1 MSDKIIN
8 YEGVKT
14 LYNDLR
20 ARIVG
25 IENAGSGQV
34 IQVDS
39 YISGTSTN
47 PVENRAITEYV
58 EGKYDTLRTYTDNE
72 FAELKDEVEADYA
85 TKTSLSKIAT
95 TGEYKD
101 LLNKPEFAMEEYV
114 DELHATSITYTDNEI
129 AELRID
135 VNNNYVLTT
144 DLAPV
149 AKSGSYND
157 LNNKPNYSNV
167 ALTGNYNDLINKPN
181 IPIISS
187 GITPTDN
194 GYVTGSMVYDYIGDG
209 KSDFDP
215 TPSSGYTYLNNGML
229 LQWVDVTGVT
239 NNSTKTI
246 TFPVS
251 FISAPIIAV
260 GFRTTAYGYNAIS
273 SGMNNSSVVMN
284 FVSSG
289 DYKIFIL
296 GY

>member
-39 YISGTSTN
+39 YISSTSPN
-47 PVENRAITEYV
+47 PVENRVIEAA
-58 EGKYDTLRTYTDNE
+58 LRTVYTNIDAAN
-72 FAELKDEVEADYA
+72 ATLKNEVETNYA

-95 TGEYKD
+95 TGEYND
-101 LLNKPEFAMEEYV
+101 LLNKPDFATEEYV
-114 DELHATSITYTDNEI
+114 DGWHATSITYTDNKI

-135 VNNNYVLTT
+135 LDDNYVLTT

-239 NNSTKTI
+239 NNSTRTI

-251 FISAPIIAV
+251 FISAPIFAV

-273 SGMNNSSVVMN
+273 SGMNNSSAVMN